1 MQVAAGGGLDAPQ
14 SGVDALWSGTL
25 VELHVAEHSRS
36 ARLLTPL
43 IDRRQLSDH
52 GSPMRCLPS
61 ASLALICSLGMAQAA
76 SAQAASP
83 YQAGADAIAAGDS
96 SLPPGAPEVLHRAAV
111 MVSMAID
118 ATKAPP
124 NILAAEEATAATR
137 EAFAAYETAL
147 SNYNAGYEPAA
158 DSAAARA
165 LQFAQVAVTAVLVRH
180 PSVPGVTEEVS
191 AGEVALPSP
200 PASQLPLLTTGD
212 AAPLTLPRSYA
223 EIKRLPFGAE
233 AAEPI
238 TPVGEL
244 PSPLPFGAT
253 SVTRSPALIAP

>member
-1 MQVAAGGGLDAPQ
+1 M
-14 SGVDALWSGTL
+14 
-25 VELHVAEHSRS
+25 RS
-36 ARLLTPL
+36 F
-43 IDRRQLSDH
+43 
-52 GSPMRCLPS
+52 PS
-61 ASLALICSLGMAQAA
+61 ASVALICSLGMAQSA
-76 SAQAASP
+76 SAQAGSP
-83 YQAGADAIAAGDS
+83 YQIGPDVIAASDS
-96 SLPPGAPEVLHRAAV
+96 SLPPGAPAVLHRAAV

-118 ATKAPP
+118 ATRTPP

-137 EAFAAYETAL
+137 EAFSAYETAL

-180 PSVPGVTEEVS
+180 PSIPGVTEEVS
-191 AGEVALPSP
+191 AGDVAMPSSA
-200 PASQLPLLTTGD
+200 ASQPPLLATGD

-223 EIKRLPFGAE
+223 EIKRLPFGTE
-233 AAEPI
+233 PAEPL

-244 PSPLPFGAT
+244 PSPLPFGTT